1 MSKQNAQPLTTLLLT
16 FICTL
21 SLLFTSLAA
30 SPNEGIIPEEEASE
44 VSCVILVG
52 ASRNAA
58 ETDES
63 TDESTTITVGTAPA
77 NFATGQW
84 IHPSGIPDAQ
94 KAGQEIWKQGQSLGN
109 FTTTGYCNCG
119 KCSGGHS
126 LTYSGTVPKAN
137 HTISADLDR
146 FPIGTKL
153 MINGVV
159 YTVEDM
165 GSSVDGRWL
174 DIYYD
179 EHSQAVAHGM
189 KTEEVFTIIESNTP

>member
-1 MSKQNAQPLTTLLLT
+1 MNKQKAHPLTTLLLT
-16 FICTL
+16 FICAL

-30 SPNEGIIPEEEASE
+30 SPDDGIIPEEEPSG
-44 VSCVILVG
+44 VSRVILLG
-52 ASRNAA
+52 ESRSTA
-58 ETDES
+58 ETAES
-63 TDESTTITVGTAPA
+63 TDDSTVITVGIAPA
-77 NFATGQW
+77 SFAAARW
-84 IHPSGIPDAQ
+84 EHPSGIPDAQ
-94 KAGQEIWKQGQSLGN
+94 KTGQKIWKQGQSLGK

-137 HTISADLDR
+137 HTISADLDL

-153 MINGVV
+153 MINDVV

-165 GSSVDGRWL
+165 GSSVDGHWL

-179 EHSQAVAHGM
+179 DHGQAVAHGK
-189 KTEEVFTIIESNTP
+189 KTEEVFAITDSNTP

>member
-1 MSKQNAQPLTTLLLT
+1 MSKQKAHPLSTLLLT

-30 SPNEGIIPEEEASE
+30 SPDDGIIPEEETSG
-44 VSCVILVG
+44 VSRVILLG
-52 ASRNAA
+52 ENRNTA
-58 ETDES
+58 ETAES
-63 TDESTTITVGTAPA
+63 TDDSTTITVGTAPA
-77 NFATGQW
+77 SFA
-84 IHPSGIPDAQ
+84 
-94 KAGQEIWKQGQSLGN
+94 AGQWKQGQSLGK

-137 HTISADLDR
+137 HTISADLDL

-159 YTVEDM
+159 YTVEDI

-179 EHSQAVAHGM
+179 DHGQAVAHGM
-189 KTEEVFTIIESNTP
+189 KTEEVFAITESNTP